1 MRLVRDHLH
10 AGDGYLKFYLP
21 AEPPPPPEAVAYWYT
36 GYSMNEEVLRGM
48 TFLLLR
54 SSPRLSSFQV
64 SWSDLMGMD
73 LEVFMAMYEEQQDLV
88 IKVEAESVGN

>member
-1 MRLVRDHLH
+1 
-10 AGDGYLKFYLP
+10 
-21 AEPPPPPEAVAYWYT
+21 
-36 GYSMNEEVLRGM
+36 MNEEVLQGM

-54 SSPRLSSFQV
+54 NSPRVSNFQV

-88 IKVEAESVGN
+88 IRVEAESIGD